1 MQYDNRGQVSLW
13 KNEGG
18 ERAPILSGKVVAHRD
33 IKEGETIDI
42 SLWKNESTGNQP
54 ALKGKIADVFN
65 GKSAEPAKDKSFD
78 DDLPF

>member
-1 MQYDNRGQVSLW
+1 MTYDNRGQVSLW

-18 ERAPILSGKVVAHRD
+18 ERAPVLSGKIVAHRD

-42 SLWKNESTGNQP
+42 SLWKQESSGNQP
-54 ALKGKIADVFN
+54 VLKGKVSDVYN
-65 GKSAEPAKDKSFD
+65 GKSAPTEARDLS

>member
-13 KNEGG
+13 KNDGG
-18 ERAPILSGKVVAHRD
+18 ERAPVLSGKIVAHRD

-42 SLWKNESTGNQP
+42 SLWKQESSGNQP
-54 ALKGKIADVFN
+54 VLKGKISDVFS
-65 GKSAEPAKDKSFD
+65 GKSAEAKDLS